1 VKLLL
6 GGKRDSELKSKVGTE
21 SGLCSIIR
29 NNSQALKVD
38 ETFIEPQLKFL
49 LGIKAVLFDVY
60 GTLFISGSG
69 DIGVNAS
76 LAQTDHLDAALA
88 ASGIHTDIS
97 SAQLISG
104 FTVAIQDSHQNSK
117 DNGVEFPEVDIV
129 DIWRTV
135 FASASSSNAISDSQ
149 LETLAV
155 EYETRVNAVWPMPK
169 LETCLEQIGF
179 RKKLGIISN
188 AQFFTLELFPA
199 FLNKSRKELGF
210 DDQLEF
216 FSFEFGH
223 AKPGMTLYDAAVE
236 RLAKIKINPAE
247 VLYVGNDMLND
258 IMPAQH
264 VGFKTAL
271 FAGDKRSLRWRAND
285 LRVDEIE
292 PEIIVTDLSQIPH
305 CIGL

>member
-1 VKLLL
+1 M
-6 GGKRDSELKSKVGTE
+6 GTE

-135 FASASSSNAISDSQ
+135 FASRLIVQRDLRFAAGNASS
-149 LETLAV
+149 
-155 EYETRVNAVWPMPK
+155 RV
-169 LETCLEQIGF
+169 
-179 RKKLGIISN
+179 
-188 AQFFTLELFPA
+188 
-199 FLNKSRKELGF
+199 
-210 DDQLEF
+210 
-216 FSFEFGH
+216 
-223 AKPGMTLYDAAVE
+223 
-236 RLAKIKINPAE
+236 
-247 VLYVGNDMLND
+247 
-258 IMPAQH
+258 
-264 VGFKTAL
+264 
-271 FAGDKRSLRWRAND
+271 
-285 LRVDEIE
+285 
-292 PEIIVTDLSQIPH
+292 
-305 CIGL
+305 

>member
-1 VKLLL
+1 MKFLL
-6 GGKRDSELKSKVGTE
+6 GGKRASELKSKVDTKSE
-21 SGLCSIIR
+21 LSSIIR
-29 NNSQALKVD
+29 NNSRALEVD
-38 ETFIEPQLKFL
+38 ETFVEPQLKFL
-49 LGIKAVLFDVY
+49 MGIKAVLFDVY

-76 LAQTDHLDAALA
+76 LAKTDHLDSALTA
-88 ASGIHTDIS
+88 CDIQTDVS
-97 SAQLISG
+97 SAQLLSG
-104 FTVAIQDSHQNSK
+104 FSAAIQNSHQHSK
-117 DNGVEFPEVDIV
+117 DKGIEYPEVDIV
-129 DIWRTV
+129 EVWRTV
-135 FASASSSNAISDSQ
+135 FASAPSPNALSDSQ
-149 LETLAV
+149 LEKLAV
-155 EYETRVNAVWPMPK
+155 EYETRVNSVWPMPN
-169 LETCLEQIGF
+169 LETCLEQIGCQ
-179 RKKLGIISN
+179 KKLGIISN

-199 FLNKSRKELGF
+199 FLNKSRNELGF
-210 DDQLEF
+210 DNQLEF

-223 AKPGMTLYDAAVE
+223 AKPGMTLYNAAVE
-236 RLAKIKINPAE
+236 RLTKIEIKPAE

-258 IMPAQH
+258 IMPAQR